1 MDTRNAVR
9 KHNISVFTKI
19 FSVGLICVLTFTLF
33 ITLYLIPDY
42 KQTLLDERKEESQL
56 LISVAQSI
64 LEQHE
69 ADAKQGIVTEATAK
83 ASALKEL
90 KGFRSE
96 KGHYFWVHDLN
107 LKMLMHPVQP
117 ELNGKD
123 LSEYR
128 DPTGKQLFADMNR
141 LISESGK
148 GFLEYQWPRP
158 GTSSAVPKLSY
169 ISLFNSWGW
178 VIGTGIYVEDL
189 YIDTAAKQQIVIFIS
204 FILAVALLLFSI
216 FIARNINRP
225 LKATLE
231 MASSIVRDTGE
242 DTKMPEDCHDET
254 IQLFSMM
261 QIMIEDLKNS
271 RLEAEAANR
280 AKSDFL
286 ATMSHE
292 IRTPMNGVLGMTE
305 LLLNT
310 ELTQKQREYAE
321 MVCASGHNLL
331 SLINNILDFSK
342 IEALR
347 LELESSQFSLK
358 ELVNETIRLFSV
370 LSKEKDIKLTC
381 EIEPG
386 IPSVI
391 NGDGTRLR
399 QILLNLLGN
408 AIKFTSNGQVSF
420 NIKTVD
426 DEPEDIKL
434 LFSISD
440 TGIGI
445 PLHIQEKLFRPFTQA
460 DSSTTRR
467 FGGTGLGLTISR
479 QLVNMMGGDIGLES
493 EEGRG
498 STFWFTARFKKVTEI
513 VSSPGFVNVESA
525 NIPQDNLDIVK
536 CHILLAEDNQI
547 NRILVENMVRN
558 FGCEIDSVA
567 NGREAINALKL
578 KEYNLVLMDC
588 QMPELGGIEATEIIR
603 KSVSELR
610 NSDIPI
616 IALTANVCAGAK
628 DACLSAGMNDYLSKP
643 IAFDQLA
650 EMLERWLKRREQ
662 LGYS

>member
-1 MDTRNAVR
+1 MDIRNAVR
-9 KHNISVFTKI
+9 KNNISVFTKI
-19 FSVGLICVLTFTLF
+19 FSIGLICVLTFTLF
-33 ITLYLIPDY
+33 ICLYLIPDY

-56 LISVAQSI
+56 LISFAQSI

-69 ADAKQGIVTEATAK
+69 ADTKLGAVPEAVAKTA
-83 ASALKEL
+83 ALKEL

-96 KGHYFWVHDLN
+96 KGHYLWVHDLN

-117 ELNGKD
+117 ELDGKD

-128 DPTGKQLFADMNR
+128 DPTGKPLFVEMNR
-141 LISESGK
+141 LISTSGK

-158 GTSSAVPKLSY
+158 GTTSAVPKLSY
-169 ISLFNSWGW
+169 IRLFNPWGW
-178 VIGTGIYVEDL
+178 VIGTGIYVEDV
-189 YIDTAAKQQIVIFIS
+189 YTDTAAKQQIVIFIS
-204 FILAVALLLFSI
+204 FLLSAMLLLFSI
-216 FIARNINRP
+216 FIARHINRP

-231 MASSIVRDTGE
+231 MTSSIVRNEGDG
-242 DTKMPEDCHDET
+242 TKIPEHCHDET
-254 IQLFSMM
+254 IQLFKMM
-261 QIMIEDLKNS
+261 QIMIEDLKNA
-271 RLEAEAANR
+271 RIEAEAANR

-305 LLLNT
+305 LLLHT

-342 IEALR
+342 IEALK
-347 LELESSQFSLK
+347 LELESSQFNLE

-370 LSKEKDIKLTC
+370 LSKEKEISLTYT
-381 EIEPG
+381 IEPG
-386 IPSVI
+386 VPSAI
-391 NGDGTRLR
+391 IGDATRLR
-399 QILLNLLGN
+399 QVLLNLLGN
-408 AIKFTSNGQVSF
+408 AIKFTSSGQVSF
-420 NIKTVD
+420 NLKTID
-426 DEPEDIKL
+426 DEPEHVKFQ
-434 LFSISD
+434 FSVSD

-479 QLVNMMGGDIGLES
+479 QLVNMMGGEIGLES

-498 STFWFTARFKKVTEI
+498 STFWFTARFKKTPEI
-513 VSSPGFVNVESA
+513 VTLPASVNAEFD
-525 NIPQDNLDIVK
+525 NIPQENHELLR

-558 FGCEIDSVA
+558 FGCEIDSVV
-567 NGREAINALKL
+567 NGREAIEALKE
-578 KEYNLVLMDC
+578 KKYNLVLMDC
-588 QMPELGGIEATEIIR
+588 QMPELDGIEATEIIR
-603 KSVSELR
+603 KNTSEVL
-610 NSDIPI
+610 NPNIPI

-628 DACLSAGMNDYLSKP
+628 DACLSAGMNDYMSKP
-643 IAFDQLA
+643 ITFDQLKI
-650 EMLERWLKRREQ
+650 MLERWLKDRQETA
-662 LGYS
+662 YI